1 MKQVGEYYLDKS
13 RRSNVMLCYEDPF
26 PYLCRAYT
34 RAIPTKT
41 PFVVQTPARRGAVK
55 GDGYHGVY
63 VHAILLD
70 TH

>member
-1 MKQVGEYYLDKS
+1 MIQAGGYYLD
-13 RRSNVMLCYEDPF
+13 NQGDAMFMLRYEDPF
-26 PYLCRAYT
+26 PYLRRAYT

-41 PFVVQTPARRGAVK
+41 PFVVQTRARRGAVK
-55 GDGYHGVY
+55 DDGYHGVY